1 MERERKKVYEPVPFL
16 NCFAFL
22 RKGIHRA
29 EQETTVNDH
38 VACGICM
45 AFWNKLKLCVFCV
58 VLQCKLQLNF
68 IPTCFLTIKKIAVF
82 TVVVLQRESG
92 ALMRKK
98 FFMHKCMDSFSSW
111 MWVER
116 KRCKWND

>member
-45 AFWNKLKLCVFCV
+45 AFWNKLKLCVFCL

-68 IPTCFLTIKKIAVF
+68 IPKCFLTIKKIAVF

-98 FFMHKCMDSFSSW
+98 SLCINAWILFQ
-111 MWVER
+111 VER